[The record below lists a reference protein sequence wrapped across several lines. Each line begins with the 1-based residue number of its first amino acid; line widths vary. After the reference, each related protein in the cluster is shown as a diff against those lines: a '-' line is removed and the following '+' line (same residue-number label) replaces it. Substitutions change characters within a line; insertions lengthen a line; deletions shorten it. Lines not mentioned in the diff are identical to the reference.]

1 MGLFS
6 LLFGRRCY
14 ICGNPIRRKYY
25 PWKIKGR
32 RRILCP
38 NCNQSMERDVSKKK
52 MAAFK
57 GKSKQKIDTN
67 VVKELEK
74 TKEELQKV
82 KLMLEEQKKL
92 EEQRRIDAEKE
103 REEQARIDAEKQKE
117 EAARKK
123 QVDDVSDLAED
134 YLKKL
139 KKK

>member
-1 MGLFS
+1 
-6 LLFGRRCY
+6 
-14 ICGNPIRRKYY
+14 
-25 PWKIKGR
+25 
-32 RRILCP
+32 
-38 NCNQSMERDVSKKK
+38 